1 MFLHDRIGKDPV
13 HDRTP
18 VQNKVMVVRN
28 YNILVPIKLSLQFTE
43 LLIRGSIW

>member
-1 MFLHDRIGKDPV
+1 MFLHDRVGKDLV

-28 YNILVPIKLSLQFTE
+28 YTIPVKLSLQFTE
-43 LLIRGSIW
+43 F